1 MVFLLL
7 LLFLNSVENVN
18 VWMGEFSV
26 TRNVGLLTIFPCFF
40 IIFSRTECKNF
51 IPSSMEYCK
60 GKFISISCGK
70 ILMLILLVRK
80 FLIKEILPKSLSVLK
95 CKTVFIIRCKS
106 TIFSIKLSNIN
117 LKRLTLQTKWKCN
130 KDKLIMIN
138 WTQRTELLIGAIGL
152 ERLKSA
158 SVLVVGLGGVGG
170 MAAEMLCRA
179 GVGHFTLIDRDIVTE
194 TNINRQIIALTSTV
208 GKNKTDVLAMRL
220 REINPQVKLNIIS
233 EWLDEKN
240 MQQIL
245 FSNKFDYVVDAI
257 DTLSPKVFLIKTCIE
272 NNIKIISSMGAGSKL
287 DPLQIKID
295 DISKTNYCPLA
306 KTVRKRL
313 SKMGIKKGVKVV
325 YSTESSD
332 KESVIETDE
341 KYKKSTN
348 GTISY
353 LPALFGIMVA
363 SVVIRELIE
372 KEK

>member
-1 MVFLLL
+1 
-7 LLFLNSVENVN
+7 
-18 VWMGEFSV
+18 
-26 TRNVGLLTIFPCFF
+26 
-40 IIFSRTECKNF
+40 
-51 IPSSMEYCK
+51 
-60 GKFISISCGK
+60 
-70 ILMLILLVRK
+70 
-80 FLIKEILPKSLSVLK
+80 
-95 CKTVFIIRCKS
+95 
-106 TIFSIKLSNIN
+106 
-117 LKRLTLQTKWKCN
+117 
-130 KDKLIMIN
+130 MIN
-138 WTQRTELLIGAIGL
+138 WTQRTELLIGTNGL
-152 ERLKSA
+152 EQLKSA

-179 GVGHFTLIDRDIVTE
+179 GIGHFTLIDRDIVTE

-325 YSTESSD
+325 YSTETSD
-332 KESVIETDE
+332 KESVVETDE